1 MGKTSNNKKILL
13 KFITIALVVV
23 FLVSALMIGLEI
35 WESQQ
40 GKFPEISTEDNNF
53 IYDGKEY
60 VLKKNIETFL
70 VLGLDK
76 YEGESVKD
84 SYNNDK
90 CADFI
95 MLFVF
100 DNENKKFSTIHI
112 NRDTMAEMNILGVAG
127 NTVDTVIKQISL
139 SHTYGNGKDVSCRN
153 TAESVSEL
161 LNGIRVNHYISLT
174 MDAVPVLNNL
184 VGGVEVTLLED
195 FTGVDESMVKGE
207 KVLLNGEQALIY
219 IRSRY
224 GLEDS
229 TNSARME
236 RQQQYINAF
245 YNKLRE
251 SAEKDEEFIVE
262 ASMKISDFIVSDRS
276 ANQLQELAKK
286 VNEYEFLGIKDI
298 EGESKKGEKY
308 MEFYPEKS
316 SIDEIVVD
324 LFYTEKNN

>member
-40 GKFPEISTEDNNF
+40 GKFPEISTEDNNL

-127 NTVDTVIKQISL
+127 NTVDTVVKQISL

-153 TAESVSEL
+153 TAESISEL

-195 FTGVDESMVKGE
+195 FTSVDESMVKGE

-224 GLEDS
+224 GLENS

-276 ANQLQELAKK
+276 VNQLQDLAKK

-324 LFYTEKNN
+324 LFYTEKE